1 MKEYYYLSEVLI
13 RNRFQRLTKEIILQD
28 VLVKLSKSKDSP
40 FSLELLFASK
50 HWGGREFNY
59 KVSVLYILF
68 RIPYNFQKTLRI
80 FLIYTS
86 HNVCQILIIVN
97 EISAYLFLSAV
108 TLLRE
113 FKTECKSLNLY

>member
-1 MKEYYYLSEVLI
+1 MKEYYYPIEVLI

-28 VLVKLSKSKDSP
+28 VFVKLSKSKDSP

-50 HWGGREFNY
+50 HKGGREFNY

-68 RIPYNFQKTLRI
+68 CIPYNFQKTLRI

-86 HNVCQILIIVN
+86 HNVSQILIIVN

-108 TLLRE
+108 T
-113 FKTECKSLNLY
+113 

>member
-1 MKEYYYLSEVLI
+1 MKEYYYPIEVLI

-28 VLVKLSKSKDSP
+28 VFVKLSKGKDSP

-68 RIPYNFQKTLRI
+68 CIPYNFQKTLRI

-86 HNVCQILIIVN
+86 HNVSQILIIVN

-108 TLLRE
+108 T
-113 FKTECKSLNLY
+113 

>member
-113 FKTECKSLNLY
+113 FIRECKSLNLY